1 LYVVLDNVGVGG
13 ITDLSREKALSPGCD
28 CGNRWQNPID
38 ADVLSCWRRI
48 AGFGVRNEERFCCCL
63 LCPDVGE
70 GKVFGNE
77 NEEV

>member
-1 LYVVLDNVGVGG
+1 
-13 ITDLSREKALSPGCD
+13 
-28 CGNRWQNPID
+28 
-38 ADVLSCWRRI
+38 VLSCWRRI